1 MCGRFS
7 LYTNL
12 EQIKERFDV
21 QVVSNEQSYYPSYN
35 IAPSQSI
42 LTIIND
48 GTSNRMG
55 LLRWGLIPSWA
66 KDEKIGYKM
75 INARSE
81 TVDEKPSY
89 RNAFIQRRCIIP
101 MNSFYEWITK
111 GKEKVPMLIKMKNND
126 LFGVAGI
133 WETWKRE
140 GGETIN
146 SCTILTTEANSLVK
160 TIHNR
165 MPVILPPETIC
176 NWLDPK
182 LRDKDRLKAIMLNP
196 YESSLM
202 EAYPVSKEVNT
213 PKNNYAELLNSL

>member
-7 LYTNL
+7 LYTDM
-12 EQIKERFDV
+12 EQIKEQFDV
-21 QVVSNEQSYYPSYN
+21 QFVSNEEDYYPNYN
-35 IAPSQSI
+35 IAPSQSVVA
-42 LTIIND
+42 IIND

-55 LLRWGLIPSWA
+55 QLRWGLIPSWA

-89 RNAFIQRRCIIP
+89 RNAFTQRRCIIP
-101 MNSFYEWITK
+101 MNSFYEWTVNE
-111 GKEKVPMLIKMKNND
+111 KEKVPMLIKMKNNE

-133 WETWKRE
+133 WETWKRDNE
-140 GGETIN
+140 ETVH

-160 TIHNR
+160 TIHDR
-165 MPVILPPETIC
+165 MPVILPPEKFG
-176 NWLDPK
+176 NWLDPN
-182 LRDKDRLKAIMLNP
+182 LRDKDRLKVMLNP
-196 YESSLM
+196 YESNLM
-202 EAYPVSKEVNT
+202 QAYPVSKEVNT

>member
-7 LYTNL
+7 LYTDM

-21 QVVSNEQSYYPSYN
+21 QFVSNEEDYYPNYN
-35 IAPSQSI
+35 IAPSQSVI
-42 LTIIND
+42 AIIND

-55 LLRWGLIPSWA
+55 QLRWGLIPSWA

-89 RNAFIQRRCIIP
+89 RNAFAQRRCIIP
-101 MNSFYEWITK
+101 MNSFYEWIANE
-111 GKEKVPMLIKMKNND
+111 KEKVPMLIKMKNNE

-133 WETWKRE
+133 WETWNKKNE
-140 GGETIN
+140 ETVH

-160 TIHNR
+160 TIHDR
-165 MPVILPPETIC
+165 MPVILPTEKLGD
-176 NWLDPK
+176 WLDPN
-182 LRDKDRLKAIMLNP
+182 LRDKDRLKAMLKP

-202 EAYPVSKEVNT
+202 EAYPVSQKVNT

>member
-7 LYTNL
+7 LYTDM
-12 EQIKERFDV
+12 EQIKEQFDV
-21 QVVSNEQSYYPSYN
+21 QFVSNEEDYYPNYN
-35 IAPSQSI
+35 IAPSQSVVA
-42 LTIIND
+42 IIND

-55 LLRWGLIPSWA
+55 QLRWGLIPSWA

-89 RNAFIQRRCIIP
+89 RNAFTQRRCIIP
-101 MNSFYEWITK
+101 MNSFYEWTVNE
-111 GKEKVPMLIKMKNND
+111 KEKVPMLIKMKNNE

-133 WETWKRE
+133 WETWKRDNE
-140 GGETIN
+140 ETVH

-160 TIHNR
+160 TIHDR
-165 MPVILPPETIC
+165 MPVILPPEKFG
-176 NWLDPK
+176 NWLDPN
-182 LRDKDRLKAIMLNP
+182 LRDKDRLKAMLNP
-196 YESSLM
+196 YESNLM
-202 EAYPVSKEVNT
+202 QAYPVSKEVNT